1 MVTTLEA
8 MLSSVDPALL
18 HPHDAVRVLHAA
30 ADVEQRAAAMKTLVA
45 ARAAE
50 AGQWARA
57 GYRSPEEW
65 LANKTGTS
73 YGQAAG
79 TLNASEKLD
88 GLPGIEQA
96 VRNGELSG
104 PRLNELAGAATPEN
118 EKELLAQTKH
128 QNFAQLRKTCAGEKA
143 RA

>member
-65 LANKTGTS
+65 LAKKTGTS

-79 TLNASEKLD
+79 TLNASEKLQA
-88 GLPGIEQA
+88 LPKLEGA
-96 VRNGELSG
+96 VRNGELSQQK
-104 PRLNELAGAATPEN
+104 LNEVAAAATPDHEQRLV
-118 EKELLAQTKH
+118 EASK
-128 QNFAQLRKTCAGEKA
+128 
-143 RA
+143 